1 MSLESLKFVKKARTH
16 FPNLIRALG
25 MVWRAAPG
33 WSLAWAVL
41 LVVQGLLPALTVTLT
56 RLLVNQLAALLGA
69 PQAARMDAAGLVT
82 LIWLAAAMGVAI
94 LLGQVLSS
102 LSGWVRTSQ
111 GEKVSMKIT
120 ELIQQRSGEVDYAF
134 YETPADFDRLHR
146 ARAEADSRPLEL
158 VDNLGSLVQNTI
170 TLVAMGVV
178 LLPYGWWLPL
188 VLLASTIPALL
199 IVVRNQRKKYAWQKK
214 VTGEQRLVFY
224 FEWLQSIHESAAE
237 LRMLGLGNYFRQN
250 YLRLRRKIFRESQ
263 ALNRQLIINQFAA
276 SILGL
281 LAVGGSLGW
290 LGWRALQGQA
300 GLGDLAM
307 LYQALNQ
314 GQSLMRSLLQTSG
327 QLYGNLLFLTNLFEF
342 LDLPLKVIDS
352 TNPLPLPAPSAT
364 GGIRLSFEH
373 VTFTYPGA
381 GKPALQD
388 FSLEIEAGQTVAIVG
403 DNGAGKTTLIKLLC
417 RLYDPQEGCITWQGV
432 DLRQLR
438 LVELRRQITVLF
450 QEPMHY
456 HASIYENIA
465 YGDWKESGA
474 PMDQIQLAVWQAG
487 AEELIEQ
494 LPQGYN
500 TLLGKWFHDGTDLS
514 VGEWQRLALA
524 RAFLRAAP
532 VLVLDE
538 PTSAMDAWAE
548 ADWLNRVNQWSA
560 QRTTLMITHR
570 LTTARRA
577 DKIYVMKAG
586 RIIESGSHTE
596 LVTSRGHYAQAWQA
610 QSSNQDL

>member
-1 MSLESLKFVKKARTH
+1 MSLKWLELVKTARIH
-16 FPNLIRALG
+16 VPNLIRALG
-25 MVWRAAPG
+25 IVWRAAPG
-33 WSLAWAVL
+33 WSLAWIVL
-41 LVVQGLLPALTVTLT
+41 LVMQGILPALTVTLT
-56 RLLVNQLAALLGA
+56 RLLVNQLAAVIGA
-69 PQAARMDAAGLVT
+69 SQAARLNGAGLAT
-82 LIWLAAAMGVAI
+82 LIWMAGAMAGLI
-94 LLGQVLSS
+94 LLGQVLSN
-102 LSGWVRTSQ
+102 LSGWVRQSQ
-111 GEKVSMKIT
+111 GEKVSMQIT
-120 ELIQQRSGEVDYAF
+120 EQIQQRSSEVDYAF
-134 YETPADFDRLHR
+134 YETPADFDRLYR
-146 ARAEADSRPLEL
+146 ARAEASVRPLAL
-158 VDNLGSLVQNTI
+158 VDNLGTLVQSTI

-178 LLPYGWWLPL
+178 LLPYGWGLPL
-188 VLLASTIPALL
+188 VLLASTLPALW
-199 IVVRNQRKKYAWQKK
+199 IVVRNQRKMYAWQKK
-214 VTGEQRLVFY
+214 VTIEQRLVFY
-224 FEWLQSIHESAAE
+224 FDWLQSTRESAAE

-250 YLRLRRKIFRESQ
+250 YRRLRRKIFGESQ
-263 ALNRQLIINQFAA
+263 VLNRQLIVDQFVV

-300 GLGDLAM
+300 SLGDFAL

-342 LDLPLKVIDS
+342 LDLPLAIVDPIE
-352 TNPLPLPAPSAT
+352 PLPLPAPSAA

-381 GKPALQD
+381 GTPVLQD
-388 FSLEIEAGQTVAIVG
+388 FSLEIKAGQTVAIVG

-417 RLYDPQEGCITWQGV
+417 RLYDPQAGRITWQGV

-438 LVELRRQITVLF
+438 LAELRRQITVLF

-465 YGDWKESGA
+465 YGDWNESGA
-474 PMDQIQLAVWQAG
+474 TMDQIQLAACQAG
-487 AEELIEQ
+487 AEELIER
-494 LPQGYN
+494 LPQGYQ
-500 TLLGKWFHDGTDLS
+500 TPLGKWFLDGTDLS

-548 ADWLNRVNQWSA
+548 ADWLGRVRQWSA
-560 QRTTLMITHR
+560 HRTTLMITHR
-570 LTTARRA
+570 LTTARKA
-577 DKIYVMKAG
+577 NKIYVMEAG

-596 LVTSRGHYAQAWQA
+596 LVALGGRYAQAWQSQA
-610 QSSNQDL
+610 FNPDV

>member
-1 MSLESLKFVKKARTH
+1 MSLASLEFVKTARTH
-16 FPNLIRALG
+16 FPNLIRALK
-25 MVWRAAPG
+25 MVWRATPG
-33 WSLAWAVL
+33 WSLASAIL
-41 LVVQGLLPALTVTLT
+41 LVIQGLLPALTVTLT
-56 RLLVNQLAALLGA
+56 RLLVNQLAAVLGSSH
-69 PQAARMDAAGLVT
+69 AAQLDVPGIVT
-82 LIWLAAAMGVAI
+82 LIWLAAAMGGVI
-94 LLGQVLSS
+94 LIGQILSS

-111 GEKVSMKIT
+111 SEKVSMQIT
-120 ELIQQRSGEVDYAF
+120 EQIQQRSSEVDYAF
-134 YETPADFDRLHR
+134 YETPADFDRLQR
-146 ARAEADSRPLEL
+146 ARAEAGSRPLAL

-188 VLLASTIPALL
+188 VLLVSTFPALL
-199 IVVRNQRKKYAWQKK
+199 IVVRNQRKMYAWQKK
-214 VTGEQRLVFY
+214 VTTEQRLVFY
-224 FEWLQSIHESAAE
+224 FEWLQSIRESAAE

-263 ALNRQLIINQFAA
+263 VLNRQLIINQFAA

-300 GLGDLAM
+300 SLGDLAM

-342 LDLPLKVIDS
+342 LDLPLKVVD
-352 TNPLPLPAPSAT
+352 PVDPVPLPAPSAT
-364 GGIRLSFEH
+364 GGIRLSFKH

-417 RLYDPQEGCITWQGV
+417 RLYDPQEGCITWQGI
-432 DLRQLR
+432 DLRQLC
-438 LVELRRQITVLF
+438 LIDLRRQITVLF

-465 YGDWKESGA
+465 YGDWKESGV
-474 PMDQIQLAVWQAG
+474 PMDQIQLAARQAG
-487 AEELIEQ
+487 AEELIER
-494 LPQGYN
+494 LPQGYE
-500 TLLGKWFHDGTDLS
+500 TLLGKWFHAGTDLS

-532 VLVLDE
+532 VLILDE

-548 ADWLNRVNQWSA
+548 ADWLSRVHSWSA

-570 LTTARRA
+570 LTTARKA
-577 DKIYVMKAG
+577 DKIFVMETG

-596 LVTSRGHYAQAWQA
+596 LVSSGGRYAQAWQA